1 MTNIWTTNIFNTLCD
16 NFNICILS
24 ESGYNLFFKKG
35 FFWCGPFLKSLLNLL
50 QYCFLFLFWFWGH
63 ETWDPSSPNSDQTC
77 IPFNR
82 RQSLNHWTTREVPAY
97 NTYVVS
103 SDYFVVIVVA
113 FFLLKG
119 RNVLDNKNWVKWDA
133 IWKFIL
139 KCLRV
144 YLLLKFPATICIIVN
159 IIHII
164 LLLKN
169 PWHFL
174 LLLFF
179 LFFSAFLTSVDLDFC
194 KLSSEKKFMFGFPLW
209 LRW

>member
-1 MTNIWTTNIFNTLCD
+1 MRHGILVPLTAIKPASLAIEDKVLTT
-16 NFNICILS
+16 
-24 ESGYNLFFKKG
+24 
-35 FFWCGPFLKSLLNLL
+35 GPPGRSLLIILTLSLQIILL
-50 QYCFLFLFWFWGH
+50 WLLL
-63 ETWDPSSPNSDQTC
+63 
-77 IPFNR
+77 PFDLPCN
-82 RQSLNHWTTREVPAY
+82 
-97 NTYVVS
+97 
-103 SDYFVVIVVA
+103 
-113 FFLLKG
+113 FLLKG